1 MMRYKEIKRRGS
13 FSFCDLAAT
22 LISCLNNLMGNAKMN
37 KKKKKMMVVID
48 DDDTTDDE
56 AN

>member
-1 MMRYKEIKRRGS
+1 MRYKEIKRWGS